1 MAKKSVLAMK
11 YTPKEWEI
19 YAPALRSLSQDTVEL
34 ARAVLVDGTP
44 PIEIARR
51 LSTSRQRVA
60 LAAKRV
66 NERLAE
72 HHASHLV
79 PITVWVK
86 PDNVEALKDQV
97 LLEGG
102 HVET

>member
-11 YTPKEWEI
+11 YTAEEWKT
-19 YAPALRSLSQDTVEL
+19 YAPALSSLSQDTVEI

-66 NERLAE
+66 NDRLAE

-79 PITVWVK
+79 PLTVWVK
-86 PDNVEALKDQV
+86 PEDVDALKAQV
-97 LLEGG
+97 LSDGG
-102 HVET
+102 QVE